1 MIKSQYGF
9 SISGKFIIILGIIF
23 ICISLLSCNQS
34 KYKGKDLDIAK
45 WKRKIIGENQ
55 YTVNAKV
62 DLHFDPYLQEY
73 YSRSRLANQVF
84 ELCLNDKF
92 PIFNNSEHEV
102 YFSKPNE
109 NLNWKLKKTFV
120 ARRSRLC
127 FFIIWNSNR
136 LGFKYPGINIDDIAL
151 SDTVTTSLTK
161 SQLLSI
167 FPQFK
172 GVVAKKQVLFYTFD
186 DGNFNF
192 QNYGES
198 PLHFIK
204 DKKDSIRFD
213 RKRDSLYTTN

>member
-1 MIKSQYGF
+1 M
-9 SISGKFIIILGIIF
+9 ILGIIF
-23 ICISLLSCNQS
+23 ICISFLSCNQP
-34 KYKGKDLDIAK
+34 KYKGKNLDIAK
-45 WKRKIIGENQ
+45 WKRKIIGENL
-55 YTVNAKV
+55 YTVRV
-62 DLHFDPYLQEY
+62 ETDLYFDSYVQGYEFQ
-73 YSRSRLANQVF
+73 SRLTNQVF
-84 ELCLNDKF
+84 EFCFNDKF

-102 YFSKPNE
+102 YFSKSNE
-109 NLNWKLKKTFV
+109 NSNWKLKKTFV

-136 LGFKYPGINIDDIAL
+136 LGFEYPGINIDDIAL
-151 SDTVTTSLTK
+151 SDTVITSLTK

-192 QNYGES
+192 QKYGES

-213 RKRDSLYTTN
+213 RKRDSLYTSN

>member
-1 MIKSQYGF
+1 MKKR
-9 SISGKFIIILGIIF
+9 ISGFNINGRFVIFLGIIS
-23 ICISLLSCNQS
+23 ICLFSCTQT
-34 KYKGKDLDIAK
+34 KDKDRNLDIAK
-45 WKRKIIGENQ
+45 GERKMICENL
-55 YTVNAKV
+55 YTVKV
-62 DLHFDPYLQEY
+62 KADIYFDLDLQGYEFQ
-73 YSRSRLANQVF
+73 SRLADQVF
-84 ELCLNDKF
+84 EFCFNDKF

-102 YFSKPNE
+102 YFSKSNE
-109 NLNWKLKKTFV
+109 NSNWKLKKTFV

-136 LGFKYPGINIDDIAL
+136 LGFEYPGINIDDIAL
-151 SDTVTTSLTK
+151 SDTVITSLTK

-213 RKRDSLYTTN
+213 RKRDSLYTSN